1 MTRLIPSW
9 TTIYAGAV
17 LSYSVILIVVGAW
30 LFPVMTHGGPL
41 GLPFLVLGLLFA
53 PLSIGLWFGHVWVG
67 ILAFAISLFPGV
79 PLLWKDVVACG
90 KPLAR
95 WLPEVSFARCCQA
108 VRCLPQAAAC
118 ALVAPSVA
126 IDRSVRLRCSHRDL
140 RRGPKAP
147 GHRWG
152 APWGMT
158 SFLSLARRDHRTR
171 GTVGPVRWSTGSSV
185 HPE

>member
-17 LSYSVILIVVGAW
+17 LAYSVILIVVGAW

-90 KPLAR
+90 KPLGR
-95 WLPEVSFARCCQA
+95 WLSEVSLLVVAKQF
-108 VRCLPQAAAC
+108 AAC
-118 ALVAPSVA
+118 LRPLLAPSSLHPWLLIAPFVFAVLTVVCVA
-126 IDRSVRLRCSHRDL
+126 
-140 RRGPKAP
+140 
-147 GHRWG
+147 
-152 APWGMT
+152 
-158 SFLSLARRDHRTR
+158 ARRRP
-171 GTVGPVRWSTGSSV
+171 GTGGVRHGA
-185 HPE
+185 